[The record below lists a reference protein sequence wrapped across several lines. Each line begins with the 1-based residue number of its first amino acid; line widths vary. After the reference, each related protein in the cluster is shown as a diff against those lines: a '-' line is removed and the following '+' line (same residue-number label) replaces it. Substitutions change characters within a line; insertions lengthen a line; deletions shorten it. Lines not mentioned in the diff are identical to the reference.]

1 MTYAQ
6 LRDETFRILFP
17 EGQPENLVEVHKA
30 FIKEALWDL
39 QHAVLCIQRNHA
51 ARFNHCA
58 TYFDCGFTV
67 LPKPDG
73 VITEVYAIDRI
84 NQETGEEDATA
95 SLDWCT
101 KVHYHQVDW
110 CHLQAYHRLCERCS
124 GNSIASVADTLASTF
139 FGVFRHKRAYPR
151 PDDAGLEAL
160 QTLPEGYHYPQTSTD
175 AEGRSPGG
183 VWAIY
188 QDKIYLAPWIQSTET
203 LMIKT
208 AGKKRKWTD
217 NDLVSDDTKFSQAVR
232 LHVSMQHEQA
242 YGDDQ
247 AKLSRIKESLY
258 GNQIEVGVIPMLIH
272 ECNESNRIR
281 RCGEA
286 GIGPGAARGMGE
298 SSLFY
303 NEHQEYTAH
312 CPAGQTGASVKV
324 VIEPETVGSAFSVAD
339 ANARALQQA
348 VDDATARLVCVT
360 PAVTYYN
367 TAQIAT
373 CQDADETTPAADGSP
388 VTVAAGLYSST
399 VSQAAADAAA
409 LAAATAQLQ
418 CTFWNAEQSYTAEC
432 PGVGDDATRTVAAHT
447 FSSTI
452 SQAIADALA
461 LAEATNLANADLPAV
476 CVAAQ
481 VFWNTP
487 QSASFTKHGT
497 KTSFNPQGQSFICQL
512 TVTITA
518 NVAAGRFSVTS
529 PQGVVD
535 ANALAQAYASEYA
548 MTRAVQI
555 FNATEGCAPINTSVN
570 A

>member
-17 EGQPENLVEVHKA
+17 EGQPENLVEVHKS
-30 FIKEALWDL
+30 FVKEAMYDL
-39 QHAVLCIQRNHA
+39 QRAVICLQQNQLS
-51 ARFNHCA
+51 RFDHCA
-58 TYFDCGFTV
+58 TYFNCGFTV
-67 LPKPDG
+67 LPKPEG
-73 VITEVYAIDRI
+73 QIIRLYVIDRI
-84 NQETGEEDATA
+84 NQETGEEDPTA
-95 SLDWCT
+95 SADFCT
-101 KVHYHQVDW
+101 KVVYSQVDF
-110 CHLQAYHRLCERCS
+110 CNMAGYQRLCERS
-124 GNSIASVADTLASTF
+124 DSALASVADAIATTF
-139 FGVFRHKRAYPR
+139 FGVFRRKRAYPR

-188 QDKIYLAPWIQSTET
+188 RGRIYIAPWIQSTESV
-203 LMIKT
+203 LIESN
-208 AGKKRKWTD
+208 GVKRNWTD
-217 NDLVSDDTKFSQAVR
+217 ADLVVDDPKFRQAVR

-242 YGDDQ
+242 FGDDQ

-324 VIEPETVGSAFSVAD
+324 VIDPETVGSAFSVAD

-373 CQDADETTPAADGSP
+373 CQDADETTPTADGSP

-555 FNATEGCAPINTSVN
+555 FNATEGCTPINTSVN